1 MPNCTVQ
8 LIEHKTGTVE
18 VPVPGGGFGPGNP
31 AGGTAS
37 AGAGASKRYGHT
49 YNHCSVTV

>member
-1 MPNCTVQ
+1 MIHVQ
-8 LIEHKTGTVE
+8 LIEHDKTTGTVE

-37 AGAGASKRYGHT
+37 AGTGASKRY
-49 YNHCSVTV
+49 V